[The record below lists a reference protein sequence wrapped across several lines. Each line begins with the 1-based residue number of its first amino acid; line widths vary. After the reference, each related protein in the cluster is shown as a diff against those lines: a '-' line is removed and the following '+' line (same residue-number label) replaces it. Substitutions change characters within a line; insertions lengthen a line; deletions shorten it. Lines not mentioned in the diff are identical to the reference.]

1 MQESVAARQR
11 ALEGHHP
18 SWVARTL
25 DQALAAAARK
35 WPGRDFV
42 VTDDETFS
50 YHRLD
55 QWVTRL
61 AHGLRDAGVGAG
73 DHVALVMA
81 NYPEFIALKFAI
93 ARAGATAI
101 PVNFLNRRDELA
113 YVLEQS
119 DACCLV
125 TMDSFRN
132 LDYLDMLDQL
142 APGWERAGG
151 GARFP

>member
-1 MQESVAARQR
+1 N
-11 ALEGHHP
+11 
-18 SWVARTL
+18 
-25 DQALAAAARK
+25 
-35 WPGRDFV
+35 
-42 VTDDETFS
+42 
-50 YHRLD
+50 
-55 QWVTRL
+55 RL
-61 AHGLRDAGVGAG
+61 AQGLHRAGIRPG

-93 ARAGATAI
+93 SRAGATAVPI
-101 PVNFLNRRDELA
+101 NFLNRRDELS

-119 DACCLV
+119 DARCLV

-151 GARFP
+151 GARFPGLDKVFVFAASGRPLRPGARSLTQLDSGEAAPAN